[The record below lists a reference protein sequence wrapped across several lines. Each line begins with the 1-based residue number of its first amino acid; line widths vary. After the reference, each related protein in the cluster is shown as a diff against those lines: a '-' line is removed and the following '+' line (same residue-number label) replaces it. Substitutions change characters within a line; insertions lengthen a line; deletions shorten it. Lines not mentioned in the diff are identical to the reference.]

1 MTPVATSTITE
12 VTSDSWRTR
21 LQTWSWLVTVAI
33 TALIARILYWVL
45 VTPNYRTDSDAAHY
59 EIIAKYIASGDGF
72 QIKFPTFD
80 LHQTAFRPPLYPYVL
95 GGTYRV
101 FGDQL
106 VVGRAL
112 SLVVGVAVA
121 ALAALLISRIATRRA
136 GLIAGLCVALYPPLL
151 ANDTAILTEGLS
163 LLLLVGIL
171 LLLVDRRWILAGGL
185 CGLLVLTRT
194 SAQFLIPIVALWL
207 LWQIGW
213 KRALGFVGIAVIV
226 VSPWV
231 VRNWVV
237 MGSPVLNTSNGFNA
251 AAIYSPEAIELG
263 GFVDPAIDQRF
274 KSTWLLKY
282 DEVAWSK
289 KLQSIAWD
297 SVKQHPTYVV
307 TVIGRNLTTYLEL
320 KPSENDLAETFD
332 GRQLGFRRAMLP
344 LFYIV
349 TLIGVAGLIIR
360 RREPIV
366 ALMIALGAYFT
377 VASLLFVGPP
387 RLRTPFDFFC
397 CLGVGLAVDW
407 FLQSRST
414 RRSIMNDGVDVTP
427 SESLQPN
434 P

>member
-1 MTPVATSTITE
+1 LTPVATSTITE

-33 TALIARILYWVL
+33 AALIARILYWVL

-106 VVGRAL
+106 VVGRAF
-112 SLVVGVAVA
+112 SLIIGVAVA

-171 LLLVDRRWILAGGL
+171 LLLVDRRWIVAGGL

-274 KSTWLLKY
+274 KSTWLLNM
-282 DEVAWSK
+282 
-289 KLQSIAWD
+289 
-297 SVKQHPTYVV
+297 T
-307 TVIGRNLTTYLEL
+307 
-320 KPSENDLAETFD
+320 
-332 GRQLGFRRAMLP
+332 
-344 LFYIV
+344 
-349 TLIGVAGLIIR
+349 
-360 RREPIV
+360 
-366 ALMIALGAYFT
+366 
-377 VASLLFVGPP
+377 
-387 RLRTPFDFFC
+387 
-397 CLGVGLAVDW
+397 
-407 FLQSRST
+407 RSPG
-414 RRSIMNDGVDVTP
+414 RRSCSRLHGTR
-427 SESLQPN
+427 
-434 P
+434 